1 MNKISILKLLFSV
14 SLLWATLYPQ
24 ALLSADRLD
33 SSSAESA
40 LLAGN
45 ERFALGKSIHPRLQ
59 NDHRAS
65 LASGQNPFATVI
77 ACSDSRVS
85 PELLFDQGIGDLF
98 VIRVAGNV
106 ADVDEVGSIEYGV
119 DHLHTPLLVVL
130 GHTHCGAV
138 TAVALSHE
146 VHGSIPQLVDNITP
160 AVARAKAKSSN
171 LSQDELVASAV
182 NENVWV
188 SIEDLL
194 DRSEA
199 TRSLIKAGSLRVVG
213 AVYELETGQV
223 KWLGEHPQQAQL
235 IAQDQVSESNHSGAF
250 ETNHQ
255 KVALDLDIL
264 DIKPTETNTLRWILI
279 GLGGLLLCG
288 AAIVYASKSL
298 LPKWRVGHRLG
309 TGFSGMVLLVLL
321 AGGIGFEGMLVAF
334 KDFDEYRS
342 DSRRSVLLAEI
353 DVAFLEAEIAARDFA
368 SEGSIRS
375 KDTLAKELQ
384 SLHEICE
391 RIPDFFT
398 EERQR
403 VALQSVIDNVARY
416 EAQFSEIKNETTTAK
431 RKSTL
436 AEMDALSDQVD
447 HELLLLTNEI
457 IKAQTEAEPEILS
470 DLHNSKTLVAIIS
483 AGAVLLGILLSVS
496 ISRSIINPL
505 KYISKDLENGS
516 HQTSVAASQVSSSSQ
531 SLADGSAEQAA
542 SVEEASAS
550 LEEIDS
556 IVSSISESILQTDE
570 LMREVRSM
578 VGTGVK
584 QMSDMSQA
592 MDDIQ
597 RASNAVGT
605 IVKTIDDIAFQT
617 NILALNASV
626 EAARAG
632 TAGSGFAVVAD
643 EVRNLAERSAN
654 ATRDTASQIESTI
667 ATTHVGV
674 EIASELGKSLSR
686 IMKSSEVI
694 AQRTHELASAATEQ
708 RQGVRQLN
716 LAMRQIDSVSQQNA
730 SISEESA
737 AAAEELS
744 GQSEMLNEAVA
755 ELRGMV
761 SGITQKSKAPDSVSN
776 RATFDIGRFSK
787 IESMSLN

>member
-1 MNKISILKLLFSV
+1 MNKISLLKRLFRV
-14 SLLWATLYPQ
+14 SLLSA
-24 ALLSADRLD
+24 ALLQQNLFSADRFD
-33 SSSAESA
+33 SSESERA
-40 LLAGN
+40 LQAGN
-45 ERFALGKSIHPRLQ
+45 ERFVSGESIHPRLE

-119 DHLHTPLLVVL
+119 DHLQTPLLVVL

-160 AVARAKAKSSN
+160 AVARAKAKGSS
-171 LSQDELVASAV
+171 LSKDELVAHAV

-188 SIEDLL
+188 SIEELL

-199 TRSLIKAGSLRVVG
+199 TRALIKAGSLRVVG
-213 AVYELETGQV
+213 AVYELETGRV

-235 IAQDQVSESNHSGAF
+235 MSHASSFESNHGDAHENSY
-250 ETNHQ
+250 ER
-255 KVALDLDIL
+255 VALDLDIL
-264 DIKPTETNTLRWILI
+264 DIKPLETNTLRLILI
-279 GLGGLLLCG
+279 ALGALLLSG
-288 AAIVYASKSL
+288 ATIVYASKSFL
-298 LPKWRVGHRLG
+298 SKWRVGQRLG
-309 TGFSGMVLLVLL
+309 TGFCGMVALVLL
-321 AGGIGFEGMLVAF
+321 AGGIGFEGMRVAF
-334 KDFDEYRS
+334 QDFEDYRS

-368 SEGSIRS
+368 SDGSIRA
-375 KDTLAKELQ
+375 KDTLAEELQ
-384 SLHEICE
+384 SLREICE

-398 EERQR
+398 DKQQL
-403 VALQSVIDNVARY
+403 ATLNGMIDNVARY
-416 EAQFSEIKNETTTAK
+416 EELFSEITDETTAAK

-436 AEMDALSDQVD
+436 AAMHALSDQVD
-447 HELLLLTNEI
+447 HDLLLLTNEI
-457 IKAQTEAEPEILS
+457 IKNQTEAEPQVLS
-470 DLHNSKTLVAIIS
+470 DLYDTKTLVATIS
-483 AGAVLLGILLSVS
+483 VVAILIGLLLSVT
-496 ISRSIINPL
+496 ISRSIISPL
-505 KYISKDLENGS
+505 KCISEDLENGS

-531 SLADGSAEQAA
+531 SLAEGSAEQAA

-556 IVSSISESILQTDE
+556 IISSISDSILQTDE
-570 LMREVRSM
+570 LMKEVRSM

-584 QMSDMSQA
+584 QMSGMSKA

-597 RASNAVGT
+597 QASNEVGN

-632 TAGSGFAVVAD
+632 AAGAGFAVVAD

-674 EIASELGKSLSR
+674 EIASELGKSLSH
-686 IMKSSEVI
+686 IMESAETI
-694 AQRTHELASAATEQ
+694 AQRTHELASSAKEQ
-708 RQGVRQLN
+708 RQGISQLS
-716 LAMRQIDSVSQQNA
+716 LAMRQIDNVSQQNA

-744 GQSEMLNEAVA
+744 GQSVMLNEAVA

-761 SGITQKSKAPDSVSN
+761 TGIALKSRALETVSN
-776 RATFDIGRFSK
+776 NANFNSRRLSK

>member
-1 MNKISILKLLFSV
+1 M
-14 SLLWATLYPQ
+14 
-24 ALLSADRLD
+24 R
-33 SSSAESA
+33 E
-40 LLAGN
+40 GN
-45 ERFALGKSIHPRLQ
+45 ERFASGKSIHPRLESE
-59 NDHRAS
+59 HRTS
-65 LASGQNPFATVI
+65 LASGQTPFATVI

-85 PELLFDQGIGDLF
+85 PELLFDQGVGDLF

-119 DHLHTPLLVVL
+119 DHLQTPLLVVL

-160 AVARAKAKSSN
+160 AVARAKAKGSN
-171 LSQDELVASAV
+171 LSQDDLVAHAV

-194 DRSEA
+194 NRSEA

-213 AVYELETGQV
+213 AVYDLETGRV
-223 KWLGEHPQQAQL
+223 KWLGEHPKQTQL
-235 IAQDQVSESNHSGAF
+235 IAQANSFELNHSGGL
-250 ETNHQ
+250 ENSDQ
-255 KVALDLDIL
+255 EVALDLRIL
-264 DIKPTETNTLRWILI
+264 DIKPLETNTLRWILI
-279 GLGGLLLCG
+279 GLGALLLSG
-288 AAIVYASKSL
+288 AIIVYAGKSL
-298 LPKWRVGHRLG
+298 LPKWQVGHRLG
-309 TGFSGMVLLVLL
+309 TGFSGMVALVLI
-321 AGGIGFEGMLVAF
+321 AGGIGFEGMLTAF
-334 KDFDEYRS
+334 EDFEEYRS
-342 DSRRSVLLAEI
+342 DSRRTVLLSEI

-375 KDTLAKELQ
+375 KDTLASKLQ
-384 SLHEICE
+384 SLHETCE
-391 RIPDFFT
+391 RIPEFFT
-398 EERQR
+398 DKQQL
-403 VALQSVIDNVARY
+403 ATLQGVIDNVARY
-416 EAQFSEIKNETTTAK
+416 ETLFSEITDKTTTTK
-431 RKSTL
+431 RKATL
-436 AEMDALSDQVD
+436 AKMDALSDRVD

-457 IKAQTEAEPEILS
+457 IKNQTEAEPEILS
-470 DLHNSKTLVAIIS
+470 DLHNSKTLVATLS
-483 AGAVLLGILLSVS
+483 AIAVLIGLLLSVT
-496 ISRSIINPL
+496 ISRSIISPL
-505 KYISKDLENGS
+505 KSISEDLENGS
-516 HQTSVAASQVSSSSQ
+516 HQTSVAASQVSGSSQ
-531 SLADGSAEQAA
+531 SLAEGSAEQAA

-570 LMREVRSM
+570 LMEEVRNM
-578 VGTGVK
+578 VGAGVK
-584 QMSDMSQA
+584 QMSHMSHA

-597 RASNAVGT
+597 RASNEVGH

-632 TAGSGFAVVAD
+632 AAGSGFAVVAD

-667 ATTHVGV
+667 ATTRAGV
-674 EIASELGKSLSR
+674 EIAGELGRSLSH
-686 IMKSSEVI
+686 IMDSTETI
-694 AQRTHELASAATEQ
+694 AQRTHELASSANEQ
-708 RQGVRQLN
+708 RQGLSQLS
-716 LAMRQIDSVSQQNA
+716 LVMRQIDNVSQQNA

-744 GQSEMLNEAVA
+744 SQSEMLNEAVA

-761 SGITQKSKAPDSVSN
+761 SGIVLKSKMLQPVSN
-776 RATFDIGRFSK
+776 GGSLHNRRLFNF
-787 IESMSLN
+787 ESMSLN